1 MGLFSWIADRISDVK
16 DWVVDRVDD
25 VKDFLFGRK
34 YDSSK
39 VSDQVNVD
47 AALAKFREEHSPK
60 VKEAEAAAM
69 DTINEMFTILLNTVE
84 KYEFLSDL
92 SSLITYQQQQAEWK
106 LKGTIISYIQEHL
119 SKNNPDFVKIL
130 KMDPTPQKKEAID
143 AAFEKSIQQAYVEF
157 GKQLTNYTGEVIN
170 EFEERINNKIK
181 EQERQ
186 ADREINELEKTMSDK
201 KSNMV
206 DIDKIEDE
214 CAPAM
219 ETAKCII
226 AVLEKAVNV

>member
-1 MGLFSWIADRISDVK
+1 MGFFFFFSDKLSDAK
-16 DWVVDRVDD
+16 DWVLDRVDD

-39 VSDQVNVD
+39 VSDQVSVD

-60 VKEAEAAAM
+60 VKEAEDAAM
-69 DTINEMFTILLNTVE
+69 NTIKEMFAILLKTVE

-130 KMDPTPQKKEAID
+130 KMDLTPQKKEAID
-143 AAFEKSIQQAYVEF
+143 AAFENSIQQAYVEF

-170 EFEERINNKIK
+170 EFEERLNNKIK

-201 KSNMV
+201 KSNNQRNACG
-206 DIDKIEDE
+206 KRTSSFHKESGKR
-214 CAPAM
+214 PAD
-219 ETAKCII
+219 
-226 AVLEKAVNV
+226 

>member
-1 MGLFSWIADRISDVK
+1 MGFFSWIADKLSDAK
-16 DWVVDRVDD
+16 DWVLDRVDD

-39 VSDQVNVD
+39 VSDQVSVD

-60 VKEAEAAAM
+60 VKEAEDAAM
-69 DTINEMFTILLNTVE
+69 NTIKEMFAILLKTVE

-130 KMDPTPQKKEAID
+130 KMDLTPQKKEAID
-143 AAFEKSIQQAYVEF
+143 AAFENSIQQAYVEF

-170 EFEERINNKIK
+170 EFEERLNNKIK

-186 ADREINELEKTMSDK
+186 ADWEINELEKTMSDK
-201 KSNMV
+201 KTNMV

-219 ETAKCII
+219 EASQSII
-226 AVLEKAVNV
+226 TVLNKAVI